1 MNMKTNLYL
10 LILVFLS
17 FVLNGCD
24 DKFVYN
30 TRVVST
36 IELIGIEEDY
46 LLFSKGE
53 SGVVKIKMLPVDAID
68 KSDYTFVYES
78 SDSNVFTVDSEG
90 NIQAITPGEGVLFV
104 QSVNNS
110 SVSLEC
116 KVIVQPN
123 WIRTI
128 EVPQEYKNYN
138 LVQGNTLDLGSV
150 VTIKPEAADNPLLNY
165 TSSDPD
171 VASVD
176 ANGVVTGNALGDAE
190 IIIQAADGGGAMTS
204 VFIHVTDELLGDFPR
219 DAWEMVASHP
229 YVPDEKGGGAPECL
243 TDGIY
248 NTFLSIR
255 KPGKGTE
262 TPAGATIF
270 FTIDM
275 RQKYAFNYFRWH
287 HRGDNTAVGLRASGV
302 DLYGSQD
309 GINFEEIQK
318 GILLDTSV
326 NASTGEKIQLR
337 QKVSYRYVRF
347 VISGYSTSS
356 GSAVQISEIFIGNE

>member
-1 MNMKTNLYL
+1 MKLFNYF
-10 LILVFLS
+10 IAVCAVFMI
-17 FVLNGCD
+17 GTACD
-24 DKFVYN
+24 DEYVYN
-30 TRVVST
+30 SRIVSG
-36 IELIGIEEDY
+36 IELVGIGEEGG

-53 SGVVKIKMLPVDAID
+53 SAMVKVKMLPVDATD
-68 KSDYTFVYES
+68 KAGYSFAYES
-78 SDSNVFTVDSEG
+78 SDNNVFTVDADG
-90 NIQAITPGEGVLFV
+90 GIQAVATGEATLTVRAINNPGISQTCQVT
-104 QSVNNS
+104 
-110 SVSLEC
+110 
-116 KVIVQPN
+116 VQPN

-128 EVPQEYKNYN
+128 ELPQEYRNCN
-138 LVQGNTLDLGSV
+138 LVRGNTLDLGSV

-287 HRGDNTAVGLRASGV
+287 HRGDNTGVGLRASGV

>member
-165 TSSDPD
+165 TSSNPD

-190 IIIQAADGGGAMTS
+190 IIIQAADGGGATLS
-204 VFIHVTDELLGDFPR
+204 VFIHVTEEPHGDFPR
-219 DAWEMVASHP
+219 GVWDVTASHP
-229 YVPDEKGGGAPECL
+229 YVPDKATGRPEDIL
-243 TDGIY
+243 DNIY
-248 NTFLSIR
+248 STFLSIR

-270 FTIDM
+270 FTVDM
-275 RQKYAFNYFRWH
+275 GQKYAFNYFRWH
-287 HRGDNTAVGLRASGV
+287 HRGDNVSTGLRAERV
-302 DLYGSQD
+302 DLYGSQNGTD
-309 GINFEEIQK
+309 FAEIQK
-318 GILLDTSV
+318 DILLDVTADAV
-326 NASTGEKIQLR
+326 TGEKIQLR